1 MKKILGTSF
10 ISKFLIILVLS
21 LLLTSGA
28 KAGCDDAPTDG
39 VDYSNC
45 QFSEG
50 QDLSRA
56 YIPNS
61 NLSFISFI
69 KVTFDKGVMM
79 NATLSN
85 GNFVESSFIRTNLYE
100 ANLEGGIFEKANFSS
115 ANLTRVNFKGSSL
128 IETNFTNSN
137 LFDLACQFSSLVTFR
152 FLFVYKFGQELRGIR
167 CRSVNIMF
175 LWRVQTWV
183 MLPPSSRR
191 RNLGVHRV

>member
-1 MKKILGTSF
+1 M
-10 ISKFLIILVLS
+10 
-21 LLLTSGA
+21 LTSGA
-28 KAGCDDAPTDG
+28 KAGCDDAPVDG

-85 GNFVESSFIRTNLYE
+85 GNFVESSFI
-100 ANLEGGIFEKANFSS
+100 
-115 ANLTRVNFKGSSL
+115 
-128 IETNFTNSN
+128 
-137 LFDLACQFSSLVTFR
+137 
-152 FLFVYKFGQELRGIR
+152 
-167 CRSVNIMF
+167 
-175 LWRVQTWV
+175 
-183 MLPPSSRR
+183 
-191 RNLGVHRV
+191 

>member
-1 MKKILGTSF
+1 VKKILKTS
-10 ISKFLIILVLS
+10 IIHKFLAILVIT
-21 LLLTSGA
+21 LLISNTA
-28 KAGCDDAPTDG
+28 KAGCDDAPVDG

-79 NATLSN
+79 NAILAN

-115 ANLTRVNFKGSSL
+115 ANLTRVNFKGASL
-128 IETNFTNSN
+128 IETNFNNSN
-137 LFDLACQFSSLVTFR
+137 LFEADLTGANILNANFEGANLNNAIWIDGTKCSLGSIG
-152 FLFVYKFGQELRGIR
+152 K
-167 CRSVNIMF
+167 CNK
-175 LWRVQTWV
+175 
-183 MLPPSSRR
+183 
-191 RNLGVHRV
+191 

>member
-1 MKKILGTSF
+1 MIKLIRAGF
-10 ISKFLIILVLS
+10 MSKLFAILVLS

-100 ANLEGGIFEKANFSS
+100 ANLEGWYF
-115 ANLTRVNFKGSSL
+115 
-128 IETNFTNSN
+128 
-137 LFDLACQFSSLVTFR
+137 
-152 FLFVYKFGQELRGIR
+152 
-167 CRSVNIMF
+167 
-175 LWRVQTWV
+175 
-183 MLPPSSRR
+183 
-191 RNLGVHRV
+191 

>member
-1 MKKILGTSF
+1 MKKLYA
-10 ISKFLIILVLS
+10 ILVFS
-21 LLLTSGA
+21 FMISSSVN
-28 KAGCDDAPTDG
+28 AGCDDAPTDG

-100 ANLEGGIFEKANFSS
+100 ANLEGVFLKKLIFQA
-115 ANLTRVNFKGSSL
+115 LT
-128 IETNFTNSN
+128 
-137 LFDLACQFSSLVTFR
+137 
-152 FLFVYKFGQELRGIR
+152 
-167 CRSVNIMF
+167 
-175 LWRVQTWV
+175 
-183 MLPPSSRR
+183 
-191 RNLGVHRV
+191 